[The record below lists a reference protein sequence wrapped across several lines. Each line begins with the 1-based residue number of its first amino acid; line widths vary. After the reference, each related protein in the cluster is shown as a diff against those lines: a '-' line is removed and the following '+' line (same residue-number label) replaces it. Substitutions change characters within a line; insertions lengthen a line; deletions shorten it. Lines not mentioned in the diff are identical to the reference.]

1 MGNLNKNLSQ
11 ARVSRNDEFYTQL
24 KDIENELRH
33 YKDHFKGKTVYCNAD
48 DPRVSNFFHYFS
60 YNFEYLGLKKLIT
73 TCYKNQEMDLFSM
86 HDQESAIA
94 LVYEGEK
101 DNGRV
106 PTVENIGVIELSGD
120 GDFRSPEAIEFLKEA
135 DIVVTNPPFSLF
147 REYISQLID
156 YDKEFLVI
164 GNINALTYKEIFP
177 LIRENKMWLGYNST
191 RFFLQPDGSIFE
203 TARTYWYTNL
213 DIRKRHEE
221 FILYKKYDPEE
232 YPEYDNYHAINID
245 KAVEIPRDYK
255 GAMGVPITFIDKYN
269 PDQFE
274 ILDANNYRKNEDVPY
289 KDHGLIKD
297 KESAINGKAKYVR
310 VLIKN
315 KRLVK

>member
-177 LIRENKMWLGYNST
+177 LIRENKMCLGYNST

>member
-1 MGNLNKNLSQ
+1 MKEILQYVVVPIVTALITAVITYLSTKANNKTKMELAIKNHEIKLQELNNEMKLKDKEIEQLKLTHELELQSKEADIMNPIMGDYIKEIVKDPSKIHELTKLQKTLDKFNTKGGEIMSLNKNLSQ

-120 GDFRSPEAIEFLKEA
+120 GDFRSSEAIEFLKEA

-147 REYISQLID
+147 REYVAQLIYLVLKANLKEQKNFMKSQLEKL
-156 YDKEFLVI
+156 Y
-164 GNINALTYKEIFP
+164 
-177 LIRENKMWLGYNST
+177 
-191 RFFLQPDGSIFE
+191 E
-203 TARTYWYTNL
+203 T
-213 DIRKRHEE
+213 
-221 FILYKKYDPEE
+221 KKL
-232 YPEYDNYHAINID
+232 
-245 KAVEIPRDYK
+245 K
-255 GAMGVPITFIDKYN
+255 
-269 PDQFE
+269 
-274 ILDANNYRKNEDVPY
+274 
-289 KDHGLIKD
+289 
-297 KESAINGKAKYVR
+297 
-310 VLIKN
+310 
-315 KRLVK
+315 